1 MNQINHIEKQ
11 VLEQIT
17 PLQSDRQKLQ
27 KTITTITEQVNN
39 KLTERKQK
47 ASVELVGST
56 AKDTYL
62 KNILDI
68 DLFIIFPTSTPEE
81 TIAQTT
87 LQIGRKLLNNTEE
100 CYAEHPYIRGDF
112 LHYKVELVPCYQ
124 ITDASEKISAVD
136 RTPLHTQYV
145 KTHLQE
151 KQKQD
156 VRLLK
161 QFLTGI
167 HCYGAEAEIQGFSG
181 YLCELLIIKYESFHQ
196 LLNQVQQ
203 WKEGIQ
209 LTLTSHEIPDFEDP
223 LIFIDPVDKDRNVA
237 AAVAHHTFQ
246 RFITASNEYVQQP
259 KKTFF
264 FPKTTKPWSL
274 EQIKKTLQKQQAS
287 YLGIR
292 FTKPHIINENLYP
305 QVRKACTAIK
315 KASSEESFTIHN
327 IRFHINSKSDKIY
340 IIIKTDE
347 KPLSETVIHM
357 GPPVKLK
364 KNTKEF
370 TEKWKNHPA
379 TVKKPFQQ
387 NGRTYVTVKRKYRYL
402 KNYLQENL
410 TGLSLGKHIDPIV
423 KKEFKL
429 LSQTELLKPELRLFW
444 TQYLDD
450 KKPWER

>member
-1 MNQINHIEKQ
+1 MNQFKSIEKQ
-11 VLEQIT
+11 VLDQIT
-17 PLQSDRQKLQ
+17 PSSSDRQKLQ
-27 KTITTITEQVNN
+27 KTITSITEQVNN
-39 KLTERKQK
+39 KLTARKQK
-47 ASVELVGST
+47 ALVELVGST

-62 KNILDI
+62 KNNLDI
-68 DLFIIFPTSTPEE
+68 DLFIIFPRPTTKE

-145 KTHLQE
+145 KNHLQE

-167 HCYGAEAEIQGFSG
+167 HCYGAEAEIQGLSG
-181 YLCELLIIKYESFHQ
+181 YLCELLVIKYESFHQ
-196 LLNQVQQ
+196 LLTHVQH

-237 AAVAHHTFQ
+237 AAVAPHTFQ
-246 RFITASNEYVQQP
+246 RFINASKEYLQQP

-264 FPKTTKPWSL
+264 FPLSTKPWSL
-274 EQIKKTLQKQQAS
+274 EQIKKTLQKQQVS

-292 FTKPHIINENLYP
+292 FTKPNIINENLYP

-315 KASSEESFTIHN
+315 KASEEEAFTIHDC
-327 IRFHINSKSDKIY
+327 RFHINSKSDKIY

-347 KPLSETVIHM
+347 KPLSETYTHM

-379 TVKKPFQQ
+379 AIKKPFQK
-387 NGRTYVTVKRKYRYL
+387 NGRSYVTVKRKYRHL
-402 KNYLQENL
+402 KNYLQDNL
-410 TGLSLGKHIDPIV
+410 TELSLGKHIDPIV
-423 KKEFKL
+423 RKEFKL
-429 LSQTELLKPELRLFW
+429 LSQSELLISELRLFW
-444 TQYLDD
+444 TEYLED